1 MARLDLAQVVADTAR
16 LLQNGEDVRPGHRV
30 DVEVPPHPVWC
41 ETDDNQVR
49 QVLWNLATNGLRA
62 MSTGGR
68 LRLSVTEP
76 ATGGVEI
83 EVQDQGCGIAPA
95 DLDRIFE
102 PFHSTFERG
111 TGLGLA
117 TVHRIVG
124 DLLGTISV
132 KSVVGQGTS
141 MCVRLP
147 HSAAD
152 EPVRELSLQE
162 AV

>member
-1 MARLDLAQVVADTAR
+1 
-16 LLQNGEDVRPGHRV
+16 
-30 DVEVPPHPVWC
+30 
-41 ETDDNQVR
+41 
-49 QVLWNLATNGLRA
+49 

-132 KSVVGQGTS
+132 TSVVGQGTS

-147 HSAAD
+147 RPAAD
-152 EPVRELSLQE
+152 EPARELSLQE